1 MEKVP
6 ACECLYLRRKLQLLL
21 SVFVDDTL
29 MAGETQEI
37 PKMLATS
44 QKQVDLE
51 DPVSFTDQVYLGG
64 TQRAAQLNYRIVCS
78 RS

>member
-6 ACECLYLRRKLQLLL
+6 ACECLYLRRTLQLLL

-29 MAGETQEI
+29 MAGEAQEI
-37 PKMLATS
+37 PKMWATS

-51 DPVSFTDQVYLGG
+51 DQYHSLTRYISAG
-64 TQRAAQLNYRIVCS
+64 T
-78 RS
+78 